1 MSSKTERRV
10 ELALNTACTMPY
22 DVATE
27 IPAIA
32 AAGFTS
38 VELRIPELRDH
49 LREHSLQDLSSLL
62 KSHGLRVAS
71 INALE
76 FVTFRGDDY
85 AQVRGECDEVC
96 TWAAELDCPMVIAVP
111 SPTPTWQT
119 AWSEVKAE
127 SASVLRDLASIAEP
141 HGVTVGF
148 EPLGFGWCSVRTV
161 AGAAEILAEAEAPN
175 LAEVIDLCHFHLG
188 GSTLSEID
196 GLDPAYLPIVHVDD
210 VPDGPHEASTD
221 ADRVFPGDGSLPIGP
236 ICERLRD
243 IGFSGTLSVEVFRPE
258 YWQLPVDEISRRA
271 YAATAALADAFFSRV
286 D

>member
-1 MSSKTERRV
+1 M

-27 IPAIA
+27 IPAIS
-32 AAGFTS
+32 AAGFTH
-38 VELRIPELRDH
+38 VELRIPELRDY
-49 LREHSLQDLSSLL
+49 LPEHSLQDLRSLL
-62 KSHGLRVAS
+62 QSHGLRVAS

-85 AQVRGECDEVC
+85 QRVRSECAEVC
-96 TWAAELDCPMVIAVP
+96 AWAAELDCPLVIAVP

-119 AWSEVKAE
+119 TWSEVKAE

-161 AGAAEILAEAEAPN
+161 AGAAEILAEAAAPN

-188 GSTLSEID
+188 GSTPAEID
-196 GLDPAYLPIVHVDD
+196 RLDPRALPIVHVDD
-210 VPDGPHEASTD
+210 VAEGPLEASTD
-221 ADRVFPGDGSLPIGP
+221 ADRVFPGEGSLPIGAV
-236 ICERLRD
+236 CERLRG
-243 IGFSGTLSVEVFRPE
+243 IGFSGILSVEVFRPE
-258 YWQLPVDEISRRA
+258 YWELPVDEICRRA
-271 YAATAALADAFFSRV
+271 YAATAAVAEQFFPG